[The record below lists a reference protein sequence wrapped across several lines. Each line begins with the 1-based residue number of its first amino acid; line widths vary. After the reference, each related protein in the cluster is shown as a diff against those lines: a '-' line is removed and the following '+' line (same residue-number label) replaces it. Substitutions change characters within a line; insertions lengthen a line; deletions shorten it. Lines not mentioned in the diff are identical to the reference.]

1 MSASP
6 RDHEVAARIATE
18 AGYRLVELRE
28 KMVLDGTTWWEL
40 QDQGDSQAHH
50 WIMDQLATDMP
61 DDAVLSEEG
70 ADDRSRLDYER
81 CWIIDPLDGTRE
93 FSEPPRT
100 DWAVHVALVENGEP
114 IAGSVALPA
123 LDMTLSSDPAPELPP
138 PSNEPARIIVSRSR
152 PPVAA
157 QMLARELGGQL
168 LPMGS
173 AGAKAMAVVL
183 GHADIYAHS
192 GGQYEWDNC
201 APAVV
206 AQAAGLHV
214 SRIDGSPMVYNNP
227 DPWLPDLLI
236 CRKEWAQDC
245 LAIING

>member
-6 RDHEVAARIATE
+6 RDHEVAARIATG
-18 AGYRLVELRE
+18 AGRLLVTLRE
-28 KMVLDGTTWWEL
+28 QMVQQGTTWWEL
-40 QDQGDSQAHH
+40 QDQGDSQAHN
-50 WIMDQLATDMP
+50 WLMDQLATEMP

-70 ADDRSRLDYER
+70 ADDRSRLESER

-123 LDMTLSSDPAPELPP
+123 LGLTLSADPASEIPAPSPEAP
-138 PSNEPARIIVSRSR
+138 RIIVSRSR

-157 QMLARELGGQL
+157 QMLARELDGKL

-227 DPWLPDLLI
+227 DPWLPDLLM
-236 CRKEWAQDC
+236 CRKEWAEEC